1 MENYYRKRNKN
12 LLNDINSYM
21 AGRLF
26 DRLEQEAF
34 KAGIQARTK
43 ASMEWFRNEVKNI
56 KVSRAGLISQGPIR
70 QRQVYG
76 SMYHF
81 QYDPK
86 LKLKLPYY
94 DRFPLCIPVQKAP
107 KGFHGLN
114 LHYLHPR
121 VRARFLDALM
131 DLTNNDKYDRTTK
144 MRLKYQ
150 MIKASTKLKWFKPCF
165 KHYLSDH
172 IQSKLLLIEPA
183 DWEIAIFLP
192 TESFRKIDKSSVWGK
207 SRKMI

>member
-1 MENYYRKRNKN
+1 
-12 LLNDINSYM
+12 M

-34 KAGIQARTK
+34 RAGIPARTK
-43 ASMEWFRNEVKNI
+43 ESMDWFRNKVRSI
-56 KVSRAGLISQGPIR
+56 KVSRQGMIGEGPTRSR
-70 QRQVYG
+70 QTYG
-76 SMYHF
+76 SMFQF

-86 LKLKLPYY
+86 MKGELPYY

-121 VRARFLDALM
+121 IRAQFLDALF
-131 DLTNNDKYDRTTK
+131 DLVNNQKFDKTTRIRMSYNLVK
-144 MRLKYQ
+144 
-150 MIKASTKLKWFKPCF
+150 SSSKLKWFKPCF
-165 KHYLSDH
+165 KHYLSGH
-172 IQSKLLLIEPA
+172 IQSKLLLIEPQ

-192 TESFRKIDKSSVWGK
+192 TESFRKVAKASVWTQ
-207 SRKMI
+207 SRKQV